1 MTVEESLITKKI
13 IAYSLKKL
21 MEETPFQK
29 ISIRQIME
37 QAEIRRQTFY
47 DHFQDKYELLAW
59 IYQQDISE
67 NISDFLDYEK
77 WHKVVFRI
85 LDYFYHHQV
94 FYRNALT
101 VSEQNSFDRYFFE
114 HTQELLKTMI
124 KDVTTKQPYS
134 ISPEGLEFSTEL
146 LSHAFVG
153 LTKEWLMAGCP
164 QSSEQLAKNTSET
177 LENAIIGIL
186 MAYTS
191 LP

>member
-1 MTVEESLITKKI
+1 MSESLITKKV

-77 WHKVVFRI
+77 WHKVIYRI
-85 LDYFYHHQV
+85 LAYFERQQK
-94 FYRNALT
+94 FYRNALAY
-101 VSEQNSFDRYFFE
+101 SEQNSFDHYFLE
-114 HTQELLKTMI
+114 HTQGLLNIIIADLARNYPTSSSTANL
-124 KDVTTKQPYS
+124 DFNA
-134 ISPEGLEFSTEL
+134 EF

-153 LTKEWLMAGCP
+153 LTKEWLMTGCQRP
-164 QSSEQLAKNTSET
+164 ADELAQDVVLT
-177 LENAIIGIL
+177 LEKAILGL
-186 MAYTS
+186 LSNTE
-191 LP
+191 